1 MSCVAGQNQRKFQ
14 KAPDHAEIN
23 WAEREERE
31 IQTNKGELSGP
42 IRLLYIEI

>member
-14 KAPDHAEIN
+14 KAPEHVEIN

-31 IQTNKGELSGP
+31 SQTNKGESGP
-42 IRLLYIEI
+42 IRLLYMKI